1 MIMNDKIG
9 EVNRKVEV
17 VRLENITKQYP
28 GVLALNHAD
37 LVIRSG
43 EIHALL
49 GENGAGKTTL
59 MKVLYGMTVPD
70 EGEIYIRQKQ
80 VRFSSPIEAIAAGI
94 GMVHQHFMQ
103 ADMLTVLEN
112 VIAGAEVSVRGR
124 INYRQ
129 ARRNVQE
136 MIQQF
141 AFDLD
146 PDSRIEE
153 LSVGERQRVE
163 ILKVLYRG
171 GKILIFDEPTAVL
184 TPLETEA
191 FLQF

>member
-1 MIMNDKIG
+1 M
-9 EVNRKVEV
+9 EV

-28 GVLALNHAD
+28 GVLALDHAN
-37 LVIRSG
+37 LEICSG

-70 EGEIYIRQKQ
+70 EGKIYINQKQ
-80 VRFSSPIEAIAAGI
+80 VSFSSPIEAISAGI

-103 ADMLTVLEN
+103 AEMLTVLEN
-112 VIAGAEVSVRGR
+112 VIAGAEPSAKGK
-124 INYRQ
+124 IKYAK
-129 ARRNVQE
+129 ARRGVQE
-136 MIQQF
+136 MIDRF
-141 AFDLD
+141 SFDINLD
-146 PDSRIEE
+146 SKIED

-191 FLQF
+191 FFTV

>member
-163 ILKVLYRG
+163 I
-171 GKILIFDEPTAVL
+171 
-184 TPLETEA
+184 
-191 FLQF
+191 

>member
-59 MKVLYGMTVPD
+59 MRMITGLSFPT
-70 EGEIYIRQKQ
+70 EGII
-80 VRFSSPIEAIAAGI
+80 
-94 GMVHQHFMQ
+94 
-103 ADMLTVLEN
+103 N
-112 VIAGAEVSVRGR
+112 VFGKSIT
-124 INYRQ
+124 
-129 ARRNVQE
+129 RN
-136 MIQQF
+136 
-141 AFDLD
+141 
-146 PDSRIEE
+146 
-153 LSVGERQRVE
+153 
-163 ILKVLYRG
+163 
-171 GKILIFDEPTAVL
+171 
-184 TPLETEA
+184 
-191 FLQF
+191 

>member
-80 VRFSSPIEAIAAGI
+80 VRFSSPIEAP
-94 GMVHQHFMQ
+94 
-103 ADMLTVLEN
+103 
-112 VIAGAEVSVRGR
+112 S
-124 INYRQ
+124 
-129 ARRNVQE
+129 
-136 MIQQF
+136 
-141 AFDLD
+141 
-146 PDSRIEE
+146 
-153 LSVGERQRVE
+153 
-163 ILKVLYRG
+163 
-171 GKILIFDEPTAVL
+171 
-184 TPLETEA
+184 
-191 FLQF
+191 